1 MHINDYIWL
10 YMIIYDYIWLYMIIY
25 DYIWIYVIIYAY
37 IWLYMIIYDYL
48 WLYMIIYDYIWLFMI
63 IYDYI
68 YMHINDY
75 YMIIYDY
82 IWFYMII
89 YDYIWLYMI
98 IYDYIW
104 LYMIIISCI
113 IMNMYIY
120 ITIYVCCIISLIYPY
135 IIFHG
140 IPLHSHIPWYSHDI
154 PQIQTKPFLIKAAG
168 FQLLARL
175 GASASCASCAITGT
189 PRRTRTPGPGAAK
202 LEFSSLETGSLDWNW
217 RENSQHLERMTSWVL
232 PFRFSSTL
240 LIKIADG
247 NSGGGHPAIFEAMGQ
262 ARCLFPEPRKGWR
275 SIDGPRVKSVGAH
288 DGLLWKITIF

>member
-1 MHINDYIWL
+1 
-10 YMIIYDYIWLYMIIY
+10 MIIYDYIWLF
-25 DYIWIYVIIYAY
+25 
-37 IWLYMIIYDYL
+37 
-48 WLYMIIYDYIWLFMI
+48 MIIYDYIWLFMI

-68 YMHINDY
+68 YAY
-75 YMIIYDY
+75 KWLLYDY
-82 IWFYMII
+82 IWLYKII
-89 YDYIWLYMI
+89 HDYIWLYMI

-104 LYMIIISCI
+104 SLYHVLLWICI
-113 IMNMYIY
+113 YIY

-232 PFRFSSTL
+232 PFRFSSAL

>member
-1 MHINDYIWL
+1 MYYYEYVYI
-10 YMIIYDYIWLYMIIY
+10 
-25 DYIWIYVIIYAY
+25 
-37 IWLYMIIYDYL
+37 
-48 WLYMIIYDYIWLFMI
+48 
-63 IYDYI
+63 
-68 YMHINDY
+68 
-75 YMIIYDY
+75 
-82 IWFYMII
+82 
-89 YDYIWLYMI
+89 
-98 IYDYIW
+98 
-104 LYMIIISCI
+104 
-113 IMNMYIY
+113 YIY

-135 IIFHG
+135 IIFNG

-175 GASASCASCAITGT
+175 GASASCAITGT

-232 PFRFSSTL
+232 PFRFSSAL